1 VNSYFHYAGNF
12 VELEAQDRTPSADEY
27 TDPVYVVMARKG
39 PVKAE
44 DE

>member
-12 VELEAQDRTPSADEY
+12 VGLEAQDRSPQADDY

-39 PVKAE
+39 SAE
-44 DE
+44 A